1 MYHIAI
7 VHPEED
13 YFESVASFKSYDA
26 ADAEFDDWSE
36 KLPHAW
42 LEIVTPDKVAQGGVT
57 VPDWGTK
64 IIMGMWAP

>member
-1 MYHIAI
+1 
-7 VHPEED
+7 
-13 YFESVASFKSYDA
+13 
-26 ADAEFDDWSE
+26 
-36 KLPHAW
+36 